1 MLHFFNSQ
9 LKVANYMKFPRLCFI
24 FIRSYMEHICH
35 VWVDA
40 LNCYVDVWDELQK
53 RVAKLLGTTLTA
65 SLEHMPHL
73 QNDAILVDI
82 IFEMFMRT
90 C

>member
-1 MLHFFNSQ
+1 
-9 LKVANYMKFPRLCFI
+9 MKFPRLCFI

-73 QNDAILVDI
+73 RNDAILVDI